1 MKKLFLTSLFVFIA
15 FIAFSQL
22 AESFDDAKTQGI
34 SPKVDSIYQSAC
46 HRDSTK
52 AVFPHSGEFMVG
64 YKDFL
69 QKLASYLY
77 KNGFK
82 CGTTGMGYFNR
93 IYFSPN
99 GKIDYYLYKF
109 MPGTIDSL
117 REMEFKRLAN
127 EFIKEYQF
135 PLTAN
140 KKFAQCSHV
149 VLCDPADKK

>member
-1 MKKLFLTSLFVFIA
+1 MKKLFLTVLSVFIA
-15 FIAFSQL
+15 LMGFSQL
-22 AESFDDAKTQGI
+22 AESFDDAKKQGI

-46 HRDSTK
+46 HKDSTK
-52 AVFPHSGEFMVG
+52 AVFPHTSEFMVG

-69 QKLASYLY
+69 QKLSGYLY
-77 KNGFK
+77 KHDFK
-82 CGTTGMGYFNR
+82 CGTAGMGYFNR
-93 IYFSPN
+93 IYFEPN

-109 MPGTIDSL
+109 MPGTIDSV
-117 REMEFKRLAN
+117 REQKFKSLAN